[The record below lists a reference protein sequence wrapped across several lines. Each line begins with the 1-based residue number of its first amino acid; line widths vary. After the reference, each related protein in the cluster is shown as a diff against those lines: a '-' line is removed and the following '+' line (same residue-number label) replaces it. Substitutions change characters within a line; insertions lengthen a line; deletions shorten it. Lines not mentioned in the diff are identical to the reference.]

1 MINGIILSIMK
12 ILNCYSSEDI
22 KVEDF
27 PIPEINDDEVL
38 LKTIYCGL
46 CGSDIA
52 KIITPEV
59 KKPAPIGHEVV
70 GVVEKAGSS
79 VKKFKINDFVSV
91 AHHIPC
97 FNCVYCRHLNFSM
110 CRHFRKINLFPQ
122 GFAEYIRLSGEHVK
136 YNAFLVEDK
145 NYLKNV
151 IFMEPAACCL
161 RALERT
167 NIKIGDRVLVIGC
180 GTMGIIFIKLFK
192 FLYNAKI
199 VAVDIDNYKLENA
212 KKFGADL
219 TINVRNNAIKD
230 KISPIIDE
238 GFDVI
243 ELTYTTQETVNT
255 AMQLIRDGGSIQVFA
270 GPSGKRGIEIDF
282 ESLYKNEI
290 TVFSSYSST
299 PDACKKSFE
308 LLKEGKIDF
317 TPLISKIL
325 PIEDFKAG
333 LEYALSQK
341 YYKIIFY
348 LNECYKDI

>member
-12 ILNCYSSEDI
+12 ILNCYSREDI
-22 KVEDF
+22 RVEHF
-27 PIPEINDDEVL
+27 PVPEIGDDEIL
-38 LKTIYCGL
+38 IKTIYCGL

-52 KIITPEV
+52 KIVTPDIE
-59 KKPAPIGHEVV
+59 KPAPIGHEVV
-70 GVVEKAGSS
+70 GLVEKTGRS
-79 VKKFKINDFVSV
+79 VKKFIKNDYVST

-97 FNCVYCRHLNFSM
+97 FDCVYCRHLNYSM
-110 CRHFRKINLFPQ
+110 CRHFQTTNLFPQ

-136 YNAFLVEDK
+136 HNTFLIKNK
-145 NYLKNV
+145 NYLKNS

-161 RALERT
+161 RALERAS
-167 NIKIGDRVLVIGC
+167 IKRKDKVLVIGC
-180 GTMGIIFIKLFK
+180 GTMGIIFIKLLK

-199 VAVDIDNYKLENA
+199 VAVDIDAYKLENA
-212 KKFGADL
+212 KKSGADL